1 MNERTLARCKNLIKN
16 KETMKSAFAWE
27 DGLTH
32 LACAGI
38 FINKEQTA
46 NEEMLLQCKDILK
59 RNTGIFSNFKST
71 AKPMIVAMLAANEN
85 PQLLMERG
93 LKVYDL
99 LKEEFMSSVY
109 LPIAAMIIAQYADE
123 ARYAEL
129 AQRTRRIYKQMRAG
143 PSFPDHQGRTSTFC
157 ALMALLDKPDE
168 VLLGDAEECYKI
180 LKNNFFSSNAVQS
193 LSHVL
198 AMCDGEPEN
207 KCQKTMELFQKL
219 KEAGHKYG
227 TSYELPTL
235 GVLAMADGNQDEI
248 AAEMAEIDQWLSEQK
263 GFGFFSSI
271 SAKQRLMYAGMIAQQ
286 DYIND
291 KMMQSAAVNGVISL
305 IVAQQAA
312 MCAAITASA
321 ALQLIITIVSEGF

>member
-93 LKVYDL
+93 LKVHDL

-129 AQRTRRIYKQMRAG
+129 AQRTRRIYKQMRAEHPFLTSG
-143 PSFPDHQGRTSTFC
+143 EDSTFC

-168 VLLGDAEECYKI
+168 VLLGDAEECYKT
-180 LKNNFFSSNAVQS
+180 LKSNFFSSNAVQS

-198 AMCDGEPEN
+198 AMCDGEPKI
-207 KCQKTMELFQKL
+207 KCQRTMELFQKL

-321 ALQLIITIVSEGF
+321 AATANNNNS

>member
-129 AQRTRRIYKQMRAG
+129 AQRTRRIYKQMRA
-143 PSFPDHQGRTSTFC
+143 DHPFLTSGEDSTFC

-168 VLLGDAEECYKI
+168 VLLGDAEECYKT
-180 LKNNFFSSNAVQS
+180 LKSNFFSSNAVQS

-198 AMCDGEPEN
+198 AMCDGEPKI
-207 KCQKTMELFQKL
+207 KCQRTMELFQKL

-321 ALQLIITIVSEGF
+321 AATANNNNS

>member
-46 NEEMLLQCKDILK
+46 NEEVLIQCKDILK
-59 RNTGIFSNFKST
+59 RSTGIFSNFKST
-71 AKPMIVAMLAANEN
+71 AKPMIIAMLASNEN

-93 LKVYDL
+93 LKVYNL

-129 AQRTRRIYKQMRAG
+129 AQRTRRIYKQMRA
-143 PSFPDHQGRTSTFC
+143 DHPFLTSGEDSTFC

-168 VLLGDAEECYKI
+168 VLLGDAEECYKT
-180 LKNNFFSSNAVQS
+180 LKSNFFSSNAVQS

-198 AMCDGEPEN
+198 AMCDGEPKI
-207 KCQKTMELFQKL
+207 KCQRTMELFQKL

-321 ALQLIITIVSEGF
+321 AATANNNNS

>member
-93 LKVYDL
+93 LKGYDL

-129 AQRTRRIYKQMRAG
+129 AQRTRRIYKQMRA
-143 PSFPDHQGRTSTFC
+143 DHPFLTSGEDSTFC

-321 ALQLIITIVSEGF
+321 AATANNNNS

>member
-1 MNERTLARCKNLIKN
+1 
-16 KETMKSAFAWE
+16 
-27 DGLTH
+27 
-32 LACAGI
+32 
-38 FINKEQTA
+38 
-46 NEEMLLQCKDILK
+46 
-59 RNTGIFSNFKST
+59 
-71 AKPMIVAMLAANEN
+71 
-85 PQLLMERG
+85 
-93 LKVYDL
+93 
-99 LKEEFMSSVY
+99 MSSVY

-123 ARYAEL
+123 TRYAEL

-143 PSFPDHQGRTSTFC
+143 HPFLTSGEDSTFC

-180 LKNNFFSSNAVQS
+180 LKNDFFSSNAVQS

-198 AMCDGEPEN
+198 AMCDGEPKI
-207 KCQKTMELFQKL
+207 KCQRTMELFQKL

-248 AAEMAEIDQWLSEQK
+248 VAEMAEIDQWLSEQK

-321 ALQLIITIVSEGF
+321 ATTANNNNS

>member
-85 PQLLMERG
+85 PQLRMERG
-93 LKVYDL
+93 LKVHDL

-129 AQRTRRIYKQMRAG
+129 AQRTRRIYKQMRA
-143 PSFPDHQGRTSTFC
+143 DHPFLTSGEDSTFC

-198 AMCDGEPEN
+198 AMCDGEPEI

-248 AAEMAEIDQWLSEQK
+248 VAEMAEIDQWLSEQK

-321 ALQLIITIVSEGF
+321 AATANNNNS

>member
-46 NEEMLLQCKDILK
+46 NEDVLLQCKDILK

-129 AQRTRRIYKQMRAG
+129 AQRTRRIYKQMRA
-143 PSFPDHQGRTSTFC
+143 DHPFLTSGEDSTFC

-168 VLLGDAEECYKI
+168 VLLGDAEECYKT

-198 AMCDGEPEN
+198 AMCDGEPEI
-207 KCQKTMELFQKL
+207 KCQRTMELFQKL

-235 GVLAMADGNQDEI
+235 GVLAMADDNQDEI
-248 AAEMAEIDQWLSEQK
+248 VAAMVEIDQWLSEQK

-321 ALQLIITIVSEGF
+321 AATANNNN

>member
-93 LKVYDL
+93 LKVHDL

-129 AQRTRRIYKQMRAG
+129 AQRTRRIYKQMRA
-143 PSFPDHQGRTSTFC
+143 DHPFLTSGEDSTFC

-198 AMCDGEPEN
+198 AMCDGEPEI

-312 MCAAITASA
+312 MCAAITAGA
-321 ALQLIITIVSEGF
+321 AATANNNNS

>member
-71 AKPMIVAMLAANEN
+71 AKPMIIAMLASNEN

-129 AQRTRRIYKQMRAG
+129 AQRTRRIYKQMRA
-143 PSFPDHQGRTSTFC
+143 DHPFLTSGEDSTFC

-168 VLLGDAEECYKI
+168 VLLGDAEECYKT
-180 LKNNFFSSNAVQS
+180 LKSNFFSSNAVQS

-198 AMCDGEPEN
+198 AMCDGEPKI
-207 KCQKTMELFQKL
+207 KCHRTMELFQKL
-219 KEAGHKYG
+219 KDAGHKYG

-271 SAKQRLMYAGMIAQQ
+271 SAKQRRMYAGMIAQQ

-291 KMMQSAAVNGVISL
+291 KMMQGAAVNGVISL

-321 ALQLIITIVSEGF
+321 AATANNNNS

>member
-129 AQRTRRIYKQMRAG
+129 AQRTRRIYKQMRA
-143 PSFPDHQGRTSTFC
+143 DHPFLTSGEDSTFC

-168 VLLGDAEECYKI
+168 VLLGDAEECYKT
-180 LKNNFFSSNAVQS
+180 LKSNFFSSNAVQS

-198 AMCDGEPEN
+198 AMCDGEPKI
-207 KCQKTMELFQKL
+207 KCQRTMELFQKL

-291 KMMQSAAVNGVISL
+291 KMMQGAAVNGVISL

-321 ALQLIITIVSEGF
+321 AATANNNNS

>member
-46 NEEMLLQCKDILK
+46 NEEVLIQCKDILK

-129 AQRTRRIYKQMRAG
+129 AQRTRRIYKQMRA
-143 PSFPDHQGRTSTFC
+143 DHPFLTSGEDSTFC
-157 ALMALLDKPDE
+157 ALMALLDKTDE

-180 LKNNFFSSNAVQS
+180 LKSNFFSSNAVQS

-198 AMCDGEPEN
+198 AMCDGEPEI
-207 KCQKTMELFQKL
+207 KCQRTMELFQKL

-248 AAEMAEIDQWLSEQK
+248 VAEMAEIDQWLSEQK

-321 ALQLIITIVSEGF
+321 AATANNNNG

>member
-38 FINKEQTA
+38 FISKEQTA

-129 AQRTRRIYKQMRAG
+129 AQRTRRIYKQMRA
-143 PSFPDHQGRTSTFC
+143 DHPFLTSGEDSTFC

-321 ALQLIITIVSEGF
+321 AATANNNNS

>member
-27 DGLTH
+27 DGRTD

-129 AQRTRRIYKQMRAG
+129 AQRTRRIYKQMRA
-143 PSFPDHQGRTSTFC
+143 DHPFLTSGEDSTFC

-321 ALQLIITIVSEGF
+321 AATANNNNS

>member
-129 AQRTRRIYKQMRAG
+129 AQRTRRIYKQMRA
-143 PSFPDHQGRTSTFC
+143 DHPFLTSGEDSTFC

-207 KCQKTMELFQKL
+207 KCQKTMDLFQKL

-321 ALQLIITIVSEGF
+321 AATANNNNS

>member
-46 NEEMLLQCKDILK
+46 NEEVLIQCKDILK
-59 RNTGIFSNFKST
+59 RSTGIFSNFKST
-71 AKPMIVAMLAANEN
+71 AKPMIIAMLASNEN

-129 AQRTRRIYKQMRAG
+129 AQRTRRIYKQMRA
-143 PSFPDHQGRTSTFC
+143 DHPFLTSGEDSTFC

-321 ALQLIITIVSEGF
+321 AATANNNNS

>member
-129 AQRTRRIYKQMRAG
+129 AQRTRRIYKQMRA
-143 PSFPDHQGRTSTFC
+143 DHPFLTSGEDSTFC

-168 VLLGDAEECYKI
+168 VLLGDAEECYKT
-180 LKNNFFSSNAVQS
+180 LKSNFFSSNAVQS

-198 AMCDGEPEN
+198 AMCDGEPKI
-207 KCQKTMELFQKL
+207 KCQRTMELFQKL

-248 AAEMAEIDQWLSEQK
+248 VAEMAEIDQWLSEQK

-305 IVAQQAA
+305 TVAQQAA

-321 ALQLIITIVSEGF
+321 AATANNNNS

>member
-129 AQRTRRIYKQMRAG
+129 AQRTRRIYKQMRA
-143 PSFPDHQGRTSTFC
+143 DHPFLTSGEDSTFC

-219 KEAGHKYG
+219 KEAGHKYA

-321 ALQLIITIVSEGF
+321 AATANNNNS

>member
-46 NEEMLLQCKDILK
+46 NEEVLIQCKDILK
-59 RNTGIFSNFKST
+59 RSTGIFSNFKST
-71 AKPMIVAMLAANEN
+71 AKPMIIAMLASNEN

-93 LKVYDL
+93 LKVYNL

-129 AQRTRRIYKQMRAG
+129 AQRTRRIYKQMRA
-143 PSFPDHQGRTSTFC
+143 DHPFLTSGEDSTFC

-321 ALQLIITIVSEGF
+321 AATANNNNS

>member
-129 AQRTRRIYKQMRAG
+129 AQRTRRIYKQMRA
-143 PSFPDHQGRTSTFC
+143 DHPFLTSGEDSTFC

-168 VLLGDAEECYKI
+168 VLLGDAEECYKT
-180 LKNNFFSSNAVQS
+180 LKSNFFSSNAVQS

-198 AMCDGEPEN
+198 AMCDGEPEI

-248 AAEMAEIDQWLSEQK
+248 VAEMAEIDQWLSEQK

-321 ALQLIITIVSEGF
+321 AATANNNNS

>member
-129 AQRTRRIYKQMRAG
+129 AQRSRRIYKQMRA
-143 PSFPDHQGRTSTFC
+143 DHPFLTSGEDSTFC

-321 ALQLIITIVSEGF
+321 AATANNNNS

>member
-93 LKVYDL
+93 LKVHDL

-129 AQRTRRIYKQMRAG
+129 AQRTRRIYKQMRA
-143 PSFPDHQGRTSTFC
+143 DHPFLTSGEDSTFC

-168 VLLGDAEECYKI
+168 VLLGDAEECYKT
-180 LKNNFFSSNAVQS
+180 LKSNFFSSNAVQS

-198 AMCDGEPEN
+198 AMCDGEPEI

-248 AAEMAEIDQWLSEQK
+248 AVEMAEIDQWLSEQK

-291 KMMQSAAVNGVISL
+291 KMMQGAAVNGVISL

-321 ALQLIITIVSEGF
+321 AATANNNNS

>member
-129 AQRTRRIYKQMRAG
+129 AQRTRRIYKQMRA
-143 PSFPDHQGRTSTFC
+143 DHPFLTSGEDSTFC

-198 AMCDGEPEN
+198 AMCDGEPKI
-207 KCQKTMELFQKL
+207 KCQRTMELFQKL

-248 AAEMAEIDQWLSEQK
+248 VAEMAEIDQWLSEQK

-305 IVAQQAA
+305 TVAQQAA

-321 ALQLIITIVSEGF
+321 ATTANNNNS

>member
-1 MNERTLARCKNLIKN
+1 MKERTLARCKNLIKN

-129 AQRTRRIYKQMRAG
+129 AQRTRRIYKQMRA
-143 PSFPDHQGRTSTFC
+143 DHPFLTSGEDSTFC

-321 ALQLIITIVSEGF
+321 AATANNNNS

>member
-129 AQRTRRIYKQMRAG
+129 AQRTRRIYKQMRA
-143 PSFPDHQGRTSTFC
+143 DHPFLTSGEDSTFC

-198 AMCDGEPEN
+198 SMCDGEPEN

-248 AAEMAEIDQWLSEQK
+248 VAEMAEIDQWLSEQK

-271 SAKQRLMYAGMIAQQ
+271 SAKQRLMYAGMIAQR

-291 KMMQSAAVNGVISL
+291 KMMQGAAVNGVISL

-321 ALQLIITIVSEGF
+321 AATANNNNS

>member
-129 AQRTRRIYKQMRAG
+129 AQRTRRIYKQMRA
-143 PSFPDHQGRTSTFC
+143 DHPFLTSGEDSTFC

-312 MCAAITASA
+312 MCAAITGSA
-321 ALQLIITIVSEGF
+321 AATANNNNS

>member
-99 LKEEFMSSVY
+99 LKDEFMSSVY

-129 AQRTRRIYKQMRAG
+129 AQRTRRIYKQMRA
-143 PSFPDHQGRTSTFC
+143 DHPFLTSGEDSTFC

-321 ALQLIITIVSEGF
+321 AATANNNNS

>member
-71 AKPMIVAMLAANEN
+71 AKSMIVAMLAANEN

-129 AQRTRRIYKQMRAG
+129 AQRTRRIYKQMRA
-143 PSFPDHQGRTSTFC
+143 DHPFLTSGEDSTFC

-321 ALQLIITIVSEGF
+321 AATANNNNS

>member
-93 LKVYDL
+93 LKVHDL

-129 AQRTRRIYKQMRAG
+129 AQRSRRIYKQMRA
-143 PSFPDHQGRTSTFC
+143 DHPFLTSGEDSTFC

-168 VLLGDAEECYKI
+168 VLLGDAEECYKT
-180 LKNNFFSSNAVQS
+180 LKSNFFSSNAVQS

-198 AMCDGEPEN
+198 AMCDGEPKI
-207 KCQKTMELFQKL
+207 KCQRTMKLFQKL

-291 KMMQSAAVNGVISL
+291 KMMQSAAINGVISL

-321 ALQLIITIVSEGF
+321 AATANNNNS

>member
-93 LKVYDL
+93 LKVHDL

-129 AQRTRRIYKQMRAG
+129 AQRTRRIYKQMRA
-143 PSFPDHQGRTSTFC
+143 DHPFLTSGEDSTFC

-198 AMCDGEPEN
+198 AMCDGEPEI

-291 KMMQSAAVNGVISL
+291 KMMQSAAINGVISL

-321 ALQLIITIVSEGF
+321 AATANNNNS

>member
-93 LKVYDL
+93 LKVHDL

-129 AQRTRRIYKQMRAG
+129 AQRTRRIYKQMRA
-143 PSFPDHQGRTSTFC
+143 DHPFLTSGEDSTFC

-180 LKNNFFSSNAVQS
+180 LKNDFFSSNAVQS

-198 AMCDGEPEN
+198 AMCDGEPKI
-207 KCQKTMELFQKL
+207 KCQRTMELFQKL

-248 AAEMAEIDQWLSEQK
+248 VAEMAEIDQWLSEQK

-305 IVAQQAA
+305 TVAQQAA

-321 ALQLIITIVSEGF
+321 ATTANNNNS

>member
-129 AQRTRRIYKQMRAG
+129 AQRTRRIYKQMRA
-143 PSFPDHQGRTSTFC
+143 DHPFLTSGEDSTFC

-180 LKNNFFSSNAVQS
+180 LKNNFFSPNAVQS

-321 ALQLIITIVSEGF
+321 AATANNNNS

>member
-129 AQRTRRIYKQMRAG
+129 AQRTRRIYKQMRA
-143 PSFPDHQGRTSTFC
+143 DHPFLTSGEDSTFC

-305 IVAQQAA
+305 IVEHQAA
-312 MCAAITASA
+312 MSAAITASA
-321 ALQLIITIVSEGF
+321 AATANNNNS

>member
-93 LKVYDL
+93 LKVHDL

-129 AQRTRRIYKQMRAG
+129 AQRTRRIYKQMRA
-143 PSFPDHQGRTSTFC
+143 DHPFLTSGEDSTFC

-168 VLLGDAEECYKI
+168 VLLGDAEECYKT
-180 LKNNFFSSNAVQS
+180 LKSNFFSSNAVQS

-198 AMCDGEPEN
+198 AMCDGEPEI

-219 KEAGHKYG
+219 KEAGHTYG

-248 AAEMAEIDQWLSEQK
+248 AVEMAEIDQWLSEQK

-291 KMMQSAAVNGVISL
+291 KMMQGAAVNGVISL

-321 ALQLIITIVSEGF
+321 AATANNNNS

>member
-129 AQRTRRIYKQMRAG
+129 AQRTRRIYKQMRA
-143 PSFPDHQGRTSTFC
+143 DHPFLTSGEDSTFC

-291 KMMQSAAVNGVISL
+291 KMMQGAAVNGVISL

-321 ALQLIITIVSEGF
+321 AATANNNNS

>member
-129 AQRTRRIYKQMRAG
+129 AQRTRRIYKQMRA
-143 PSFPDHQGRTSTFC
+143 DHPFLTSGEDSTFC

-198 AMCDGEPEN
+198 AMCDGEPKI
-207 KCQKTMELFQKL
+207 KCQRTMELFQKL

-321 ALQLIITIVSEGF
+321 AATANNNNS

>member
-1 MNERTLARCKNLIKN
+1 
-16 KETMKSAFAWE
+16 MKSVFTWE

-71 AKPMIVAMLAANEN
+71 AKPMIIAMLASNEN

-129 AQRTRRIYKQMRAG
+129 AQRTRRIYKQMRA
-143 PSFPDHQGRTSTFC
+143 DHPFLTSGEDSTFC

-168 VLLGDAEECYKI
+168 VLLGDAEECYKT
-180 LKNNFFSSNAVQS
+180 LKSNFFSSNAVQS

-198 AMCDGEPEN
+198 AMCDGEPKI
-207 KCQKTMELFQKL
+207 KCQRTMELFQKL

-248 AAEMAEIDQWLSEQK
+248 VAEMAEIDQWLSEQK

-321 ALQLIITIVSEGF
+321 AATANNNNS

>member
-93 LKVYDL
+93 LKVHDL

-129 AQRTRRIYKQMRAG
+129 AQRTRRIYKQMRA
-143 PSFPDHQGRTSTFC
+143 DHPFLTSGEDSTFC

-168 VLLGDAEECYKI
+168 VLLGDAEECYKT
-180 LKNNFFSSNAVQS
+180 LKSNFFSSNAVQS

-198 AMCDGEPEN
+198 AMCDGEPEI

-248 AAEMAEIDQWLSEQK
+248 VAEMAEIDQWLSEQK

-305 IVAQQAA
+305 TVAQQAA

-321 ALQLIITIVSEGF
+321 ATTANNNNS

>member
-93 LKVYDL
+93 LKVHDL

-129 AQRTRRIYKQMRAG
+129 AQRTRRIYKQMRA
-143 PSFPDHQGRTSTFC
+143 DHPFLTSGEDSTFC

-198 AMCDGEPEN
+198 SMCDGEPEN

-291 KMMQSAAVNGVISL
+291 KMMQGAAVNGVISL

-321 ALQLIITIVSEGF
+321 AATANNNNS

>member
-93 LKVYDL
+93 LKVHDL

-129 AQRTRRIYKQMRAG
+129 AQRTRRIYKQMRA
-143 PSFPDHQGRTSTFC
+143 DHPFLTSGEDSTFC

-168 VLLGDAEECYKI
+168 VLLGDAEECYKT
-180 LKNNFFSSNAVQS
+180 LKSNFFSSNAVQS

-198 AMCDGEPEN
+198 AMCDGEPEI

-248 AAEMAEIDQWLSEQK
+248 AVEMAEIDQWLSEQK

-291 KMMQSAAVNGVISL
+291 KMMQSAAINGVISL

-321 ALQLIITIVSEGF
+321 AATANNNNS